1 MQTALL
7 NIHLFKPMKTKLKI
21 VFLALCTAL
30 AFASCVTPSQV
41 NYLQD
46 MRHGS
51 QIELENK
58 FQARICPY
66 DELDIYVF
74 GPVDDEKLV
83 KPFNLSNI
91 SIGTSSGGQRGAYLV
106 DVNGDIQFPVL
117 GSVHV
122 AGLTRLELQDTLK
135 HRLERESLLNQAVVM
150 VRFANFKIFFL
161 GAEGGKSITI
171 TNERCTFLEA
181 LALCGDLSVY
191 TSRNKIAVM
200 REIDGKMV
208 MRYLDPRSS
217 SVFQDPF
224 FMLQQND
231 FIITQN
237 YNTSTTRQEARNF
250 VSMWVS
256 TAMSTIT
263 LVLTVINLINR

>member
-1 MQTALL
+1 MKAINKVLLVAFCATIALS
-7 NIHLFKPMKTKLKI
+7 
-21 VFLALCTAL
+21 
-30 AFASCVTPSQV
+30 SCVTPSQV

-58 FQARICPY
+58 FQAIISPY

-74 GPVDDEKLV
+74 GPSDDEKLL
-83 KPFNLSNI
+83 KPFNI
-91 SIGTSSGGQRGAYLV
+91 SSSTIGGSSINRRGAYLV
-106 DVNGDIQFPVL
+106 DVNGNIQFPVL
-117 GSVHV
+117 GEVHV
-122 AGLTRLELQDTLK
+122 AGLTRLQLQDSLRI
-135 HRLERESLLNQAVVM
+135 RLEKDGLLHQPVVIA
-150 VRFANFKIFFL
+150 RFANFKIFFL

-171 TNERCTFLEA
+171 SNERCTFLEA

-191 TSRNKIAVM
+191 TNRNKIAVM

-237 YNTSTTRQEARNF
+237 YNTSTTRTEARNF

-263 LVLTVINLINR
+263 LALTIINLVNRSKN

>member
-1 MQTALL
+1 MKMRSIKPLLLVALCG
-7 NIHLFKPMKTKLKI
+7 T
-21 VFLALCTAL
+21 LALT
-30 AFASCVTPSQV
+30 SCVTPSQV

-58 FQARICPY
+58 FQAKICPY

-74 GPVDDEKLV
+74 GPSGEEDLA
-83 KPFNLSNI
+83 KPFNISSKNI
-91 SIGTSSGGQRGAYLV
+91 GSGGAQRGAYLV

-117 GSVHV
+117 GNIHV
-122 AGLTRLELQDTLK
+122 SGMTRLELQDNIK
-135 HRLERESLLNQAVVM
+135 HRLESENLLNQAVIM

-181 LALCGDLSVY
+181 LALCGDLSIY

-250 VSMWVS
+250 VSMWAT

-263 LVLTVINLINR
+263 LVLTIINLIKK

>member
-1 MQTALL
+1 MKMRLIKPLLLVALCG
-7 NIHLFKPMKTKLKI
+7 T
-21 VFLALCTAL
+21 LALT
-30 AFASCVTPSQV
+30 SCVTPSQV

-58 FQARICPY
+58 FQAKICPY

-74 GPVDDEKLV
+74 GPSGEEDLA
-83 KPFNLSNI
+83 KPFNISSKNI
-91 SIGTSSGGQRGAYLV
+91 GSGGAQRGAYLV

-117 GSVHV
+117 GNIHV
-122 AGLTRLELQDTLK
+122 AGMTRLELQDNIK
-135 HRLERESLLNQAVVM
+135 HRLESENLLNQAVIM

-181 LALCGDLSVY
+181 LALCGDFSIY

-250 VSMWVS
+250 VSMWAT

-263 LVLTVINLINR
+263 LVLTLINLIKK

>member
-1 MQTALL
+1 MKMNLIKPLLLVALCG
-7 NIHLFKPMKTKLKI
+7 T
-21 VFLALCTAL
+21 LALT
-30 AFASCVTPSQV
+30 SCVTPSQV

-58 FQARICPY
+58 FQAKICPY

-74 GPVDDEKLV
+74 GPSGEEELA
-83 KPFNLSNI
+83 KPFNISSKNI
-91 SIGTSSGGQRGAYLV
+91 GSGGAQRGAYLV

-117 GSVHV
+117 GNIHV
-122 AGLTRLELQDTLK
+122 SGMTRLELQDNIK
-135 HRLERESLLNQAVVM
+135 HRLESENLLNQAVIM

-181 LALCGDLSVY
+181 LALCGDLSIY

-250 VSMWVS
+250 VSMWAT

-263 LVLTVINLINR
+263 LVLTLINLIKK

>member
-1 MQTALL
+1 MKMRLIKPLLLVALCG
-7 NIHLFKPMKTKLKI
+7 T
-21 VFLALCTAL
+21 LALT
-30 AFASCVTPSQV
+30 SCVTPSQV

-46 MRHGS
+46 MRHGG

-58 FQARICPY
+58 FQAKICPY

-74 GPVDDEKLV
+74 GPSGEEELA
-83 KPFNLSNI
+83 KPFNISSKNI
-91 SIGTSSGGQRGAYLV
+91 GSGGAQRGAYLV

-117 GSVHV
+117 GNIHV
-122 AGLTRLELQDTLK
+122 AGMTRLELQDDIK
-135 HRLERESLLNQAVVM
+135 HRLESENLLNQAVIM

-181 LALCGDLSVY
+181 LALCGDLSIY

-250 VSMWVS
+250 VSMWAT

-263 LVLTVINLINR
+263 LVLTLINLIKK

>member
-1 MQTALL
+1 MKMRLIRTLLLVALCG
-7 NIHLFKPMKTKLKI
+7 T
-21 VFLALCTAL
+21 LALT
-30 AFASCVTPSQV
+30 SCVTPSQV

-58 FQARICPY
+58 FQAKICPY
-66 DELDIYVF
+66 DELDIFVF
-74 GPVDDEKLV
+74 GPSGEEDLA
-83 KPFNLSNI
+83 KPFNISSK
-91 SIGTSSGGQRGAYLV
+91 SIGNSGAQRGAYLV

-117 GSVHV
+117 GNIHV
-122 AGLTRLELQDTLK
+122 AGMTRLELQDNIK
-135 HRLERESLLNQAVVM
+135 HRLESENLLNQAVVM

-181 LALCGDLSVY
+181 LALCGDLSIY

-237 YNTSTTRQEARNF
+237 YNTSTTRMEARNF
-250 VSMWVS
+250 VSMWAT

-263 LVLTVINLINR
+263 LVLTIINLLKK

>member
-1 MQTALL
+1 MKMRLIKPLLLVALCG
-7 NIHLFKPMKTKLKI
+7 T
-21 VFLALCTAL
+21 LALT
-30 AFASCVTPSQV
+30 SCVTPSQV

-58 FQARICPY
+58 FQAKICPY

-74 GPVDDEKLV
+74 GPSGEEDLA
-83 KPFNLSNI
+83 KPFNISSKNI
-91 SIGTSSGGQRGAYLV
+91 GSGGAQRGAYLV

-117 GSVHV
+117 GNIHV
-122 AGLTRLELQDTLK
+122 SGMTRLELQDNIN
-135 HRLERESLLNQAVVM
+135 HRLESENLLNQAVIM

-181 LALCGDLSVY
+181 LALCGDLSIY

-250 VSMWVS
+250 VSMWAT

-263 LVLTVINLINR
+263 LVLTIINLIKK

>member
-1 MQTALL
+1 MKMRLIKPLLLVALCG
-7 NIHLFKPMKTKLKI
+7 T
-21 VFLALCTAL
+21 LALT
-30 AFASCVTPSQV
+30 SCVTPSQV

-58 FQARICPY
+58 FQAKICPY

-74 GPVDDEKLV
+74 GPSGEEDLA
-83 KPFNLSNI
+83 KPFNISSKNI
-91 SIGTSSGGQRGAYLV
+91 GSGGAQRGAYLV

-117 GSVHV
+117 GNIHV
-122 AGLTRLELQDTLK
+122 AGMTRLELQDNIK
-135 HRLERESLLNQAVVM
+135 QRLESENLLNQAVIM

-181 LALCGDLSVY
+181 LALCGDLSIY

-250 VSMWVS
+250 VSMWAT

-263 LVLTVINLINR
+263 LVLTLINLIKK

>member
-1 MQTALL
+1 MKMRLIKPLLLVALCG
-7 NIHLFKPMKTKLKI
+7 T
-21 VFLALCTAL
+21 LALT
-30 AFASCVTPSQV
+30 SCVTPSQV

-58 FQARICPY
+58 FQAKICPY

-74 GPVDDEKLV
+74 GPSGEEDLA
-83 KPFNLSNI
+83 KPFNISSKNI
-91 SIGTSSGGQRGAYLV
+91 GSGGAQRGAYLV

-117 GSVHV
+117 GNIHV
-122 AGLTRLELQDTLK
+122 AGMTRLELQDNIK
-135 HRLERESLLNQAVVM
+135 QRLESENLLNQAVIM

-181 LALCGDLSVY
+181 LALCGDLSIY

-237 YNTSTTRQEARNF
+237 YNTSTTRREARNF
-250 VSMWVS
+250 VSMWAT

-263 LVLTVINLINR
+263 LVLTLINLIKK

>member
-1 MQTALL
+1 
-7 NIHLFKPMKTKLKI
+7 MKTKI
-21 VFLALCTAL
+21 RISFLVIGLAL
-30 AFASCVTPSQV
+30 AFTSCVTPSQV

-66 DELDIYVF
+66 DELDIFVY
-74 GPVDDEKLV
+74 GPSGEEDLV
-83 KPFNLSNI
+83 KPFNISNK
-91 SIGTSSGGQRGAYLV
+91 SIGGTSGNSRGAYLV
-106 DVNGDIQFPVL
+106 DVNGNIQFPVL
-117 GSVHV
+117 GEIHV

-135 HRLERESLLNQAVVM
+135 HRLEDGGLLTQAVIM

-191 TSRNKIAVM
+191 TNRNKIAIM

-250 VSMWVS
+250 VGMWSS
-256 TAMSTIT
+256 TVMSSIT
-263 LVLTVINLINR
+263 LVLTIINLINK

>member
-1 MQTALL
+1 MRLIRPLLLVALCG
-7 NIHLFKPMKTKLKI
+7 T
-21 VFLALCTAL
+21 LALT
-30 AFASCVTPSQV
+30 SCVTPSQV

-58 FQARICPY
+58 FQAKICPY
-66 DELDIYVF
+66 DELDIFVF
-74 GPVDDEKLV
+74 GPSGEEDLA
-83 KPFNLSNI
+83 KPFNISSK
-91 SIGTSSGGQRGAYLV
+91 SIGSSGAQRGAYLV

-117 GSVHV
+117 GNIHV
-122 AGLTRLELQDTLK
+122 AGMTRLELQDNIK
-135 HRLERESLLNQAVVM
+135 HRLESENLLNQAVVM

-181 LALCGDLSVY
+181 LALCGDLSIY

-237 YNTSTTRQEARNF
+237 YNTSTTRMEARNF
-250 VSMWVS
+250 VSMWAT

-263 LVLTVINLINR
+263 LVLTIINLLKK

>member
-1 MQTALL
+1 MKMRLIKPLLLVALCGA
-7 NIHLFKPMKTKLKI
+7 
-21 VFLALCTAL
+21 LALT
-30 AFASCVTPSQV
+30 SCVTPSQV

-58 FQARICPY
+58 FQAKICPY

-74 GPVDDEKLV
+74 GPSGEEELA
-83 KPFNLSNI
+83 KPFNISSKNI
-91 SIGTSSGGQRGAYLV
+91 GSGGAQRGAYLV

-117 GSVHV
+117 GNIHV
-122 AGLTRLELQDTLK
+122 AGMTRLELQDDIK
-135 HRLERESLLNQAVVM
+135 HRLESENLLNQAVIM

-181 LALCGDLSVY
+181 LALCGDLSIY

-250 VSMWVS
+250 VSMWAT

-263 LVLTVINLINR
+263 LVLTLINLIKK

>member
-1 MQTALL
+1 
-7 NIHLFKPMKTKLKI
+7 
-21 VFLALCTAL
+21 
-30 AFASCVTPSQV
+30 
-41 NYLQD
+41 
-46 MRHGS
+46 
-51 QIELENK
+51 
-58 FQARICPY
+58 
-66 DELDIYVF
+66 
-74 GPVDDEKLV
+74 
-83 KPFNLSNI
+83 
-91 SIGTSSGGQRGAYLV
+91 
-106 DVNGDIQFPVL
+106 
-117 GSVHV
+117 
-122 AGLTRLELQDTLK
+122 
-135 HRLERESLLNQAVVM
+135 M

-191 TSRNKIAVM
+191 TNRNKIAVM

-250 VSMWVS
+250 VTMWVS

-263 LVLTVINLINR
+263 LVLTVINLLNK

>member
-1 MQTALL
+1 MKMRLIKPLLLVALCG
-7 NIHLFKPMKTKLKI
+7 T
-21 VFLALCTAL
+21 LALT
-30 AFASCVTPSQV
+30 SCVTPSQV

-58 FQARICPY
+58 FQAKICPY

-74 GPVDDEKLV
+74 GPSGEEELA
-83 KPFNLSNI
+83 KPFNISSKNI
-91 SIGTSSGGQRGAYLV
+91 GSGGAQRGAYLV

-117 GSVHV
+117 GNIHV
-122 AGLTRLELQDTLK
+122 AGMTRLELQDDIK
-135 HRLERESLLNQAVVM
+135 HRLESENLLNQAVIM

-181 LALCGDLSVY
+181 LALCGDLSIY

-250 VSMWVS
+250 VSMWAT

-263 LVLTVINLINR
+263 LVLTIINLIKK